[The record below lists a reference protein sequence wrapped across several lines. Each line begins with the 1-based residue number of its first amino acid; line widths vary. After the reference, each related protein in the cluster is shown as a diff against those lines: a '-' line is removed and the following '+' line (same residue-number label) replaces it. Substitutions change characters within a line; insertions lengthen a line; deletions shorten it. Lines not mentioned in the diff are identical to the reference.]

1 MWHVHV
7 ECVLCAAQSTFIF
20 NDFDYVG
27 GNFYKNMV
35 AIAKCVT
42 FNQARGI
49 FGFTNEDSI
58 AKIAFPPV
66 QVPTNVPQMLSSKLA
81 KSFLQR
87 SSRVFKGF

>member
-1 MWHVHV
+1 MVWV
-7 ECVLCAAQSTFIF
+7 QSTFIF

-49 FGFTNEDSI
+49 FGFTNEDPI
-58 AKIAFPPV
+58 AKISFPPV
-66 QVPTNVPQMLSSKLA
+66 QVALDLLSQLYMLS
-81 KSFLQR
+81 R
-87 SSRVFKGF
+87 G